1 MHGFHTKVK
10 HACFVFV
17 SAAVEF
23 TDMRVY
29 CNIVYCIVYTHI
41 IVSNKAQS
49 T

>member
-29 CNIVYCIVYTHI
+29 WNIVYCVRTSLFRTKH
-41 IVSNKAQS
+41 NQLE
-49 T
+49 